1 MEPAQ
6 QAIVGFVTL
15 LLLPFL
21 GVLGLFAKRAT
32 KVLGLATVAWGLGG
46 WVYLRSLSPL
56 DPAYSPTFR
65 AWRVGLL
72 LGAAFFAVAWLA
84 RRPRVARGLKI
95 AFAVTSVVVF
105 LKALHLYLHSYA

>member
-21 GVLGLFAKRAT
+21 GVLGLFAKSAT

-46 WVYLRSLSPL
+46 WAYLESLSPL
-56 DPAYSPTFR
+56 DPGYSPAVR

-72 LGAAFFAVAWLA
+72 LSAAFFAVAWLA
-84 RRPRVARGLKI
+84 RRPRVARGIKL
-95 AFAVTSVVVF
+95 AFAVTSVLVF
-105 LKALHLYLHSYA
+105 IKALHMYLHSYV